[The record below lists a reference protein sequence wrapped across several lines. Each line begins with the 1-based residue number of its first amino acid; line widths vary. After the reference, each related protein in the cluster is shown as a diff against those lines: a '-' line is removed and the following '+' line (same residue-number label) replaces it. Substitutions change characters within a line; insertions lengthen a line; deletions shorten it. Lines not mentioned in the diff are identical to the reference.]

1 MLIRVLVCLLCLNG
15 CTTFDTSRVDHA
27 VNDEGLPS
35 VFELKEVPFFPQTD
49 YQCGPAALATVLQT
63 HNVYATPDDLV
74 SSLYLPDPRGSLQ
87 VEIAASA
94 RLYTML
100 PYPLEPD
107 ITALLTEVAAGN
119 PVLVLQNLRFDWWP
133 QWHYAVVV
141 GYDIEQQAII
151 LRSGETRRWQTS
163 FRTFVNTWKRAD
175 HWALVI
181 VPAGDIPATAD
192 FGTYMKTA
200 YAFEETGL
208 MNYAFEAY
216 RAATQKWPQEAR
228 PWIMLGTLAYTLD
241 NNRQAVEALLQASG
255 IDAGSATTWNNLAY
269 ALHKNGC
276 ALQAQQALQCA
287 RQASLDD
294 MNILDSQREIETMA
308 VQVRASDCPL
318 INCAQD
324 AEPSNLRAH

>member
-15 CTTFDTSRVDHA
+15 CTTLDRSRLDRA

-35 VFELKEVPFFPQTD
+35 VFELKQVPFFPQTAH
-49 YQCGPAALATVLQT
+49 QCGPAALATVLQT
-63 HNVYATPDDLV
+63 HKVYATPDDLV
-74 SSLYLPDPRGSLQ
+74 SRLYLPDPRGSLQ

-100 PYPLEPD
+100 PYPLEAD
-107 ITALLTEVAAGN
+107 IIALLTEVAAGN

-141 GYDIEQQAII
+141 GYDIEKQAII

-181 VPAGDIPATAD
+181 VPAGQIPATAD
-192 FGTYMKTA
+192 SGTYLKTA

-216 RAATQKWPQEAR
+216 HAATQKWPQQAR

-255 IDAGSATTWNNLAY
+255 IDAGSAATWNNLAY

-276 ALQAQQALQCA
+276 TVQAQQALQCA
-287 RQASLDD
+287 HKASPDD
-294 MNILDSQREIETMA
+294 INILDSQRDIETMA
-308 VQVRASDCPL
+308 VHVQASDCPL
-318 INCAQD
+318 IDCAHD